1 MRSNSMHIDTQ
12 KLWPKGPSHYG
23 DLITMRKAPDGTHFA
38 LETSFIGHYPNDYP
52 KFRII
57 AAGHDFNAVLEKVNK
72 FCSLRLGDVLSELKY
87 RNQELMHTPEGLIEN
102 HTVDFVEDVR
112 DARGPEYAY
121 ELANN
126 ILNTQIEF
134 DLDYMH
140 GHDVAND
147 ALNTVIDAEHRLG
160 NNLPED
166 NG

>member
-1 MRSNSMHIDTQ
+1 MHTDTQ
-12 KLWPKGPSHYG
+12 QIWPKGPSRYG
-23 DLITMRKAPDGTHFA
+23 KLITMRKAPDGTHFA
-38 LETSFIGHYPNDYP
+38 LETSFIGHYPNEYP

-57 AAGHDFNAVLEKVNK
+57 AAGKDFNAVMEKLNK
-72 FCSLRLGDVLSELKY
+72 FCSLKLGDVLSELKF
-87 RNQELMHTPEGLIEN
+87 RNRELMRTPEGIIEN

-126 ILNTQIEF
+126 ILETQRELGEAYGN
-134 DLDYMH
+134 DM
-140 GHDVAND
+140 AND
-147 ALNTVIDAEHRLG
+147 LLGDVVDAERRLG

>member
-1 MRSNSMHIDTQ
+1 
-12 KLWPKGPSHYG
+12 
-23 DLITMRKAPDGTHFA
+23 
-38 LETSFIGHYPNDYP
+38 LETSFIGHYPNEYP

-57 AAGHDFNAVLEKVNK
+57 AAGKDFNAVMEKLNK
-72 FCSLRLGDVLSELKY
+72 FCSLKLGDVLSELKF
-87 RNQELMHTPEGLIEN
+87 RNRELMRTPEGIIEN

-126 ILNTQIEF
+126 ILNTQMEF

-140 GHDVAND
+140 GNDAAND

>member
-38 LETSFIGHYPNDYP
+38 LETSFIGHYPNEYP

-57 AAGHDFNAVLEKVNK
+57 AAGKDFNAVLEKVNK

-87 RNQELMHTPEGLIEN
+87 RNQELMRTPEGLIEN

-121 ELANN
+121 GIANN
-126 ILNTQIEF
+126 ILETQLELADAYGNDMANEF
-134 DLDYMH
+134 L
-140 GHDVAND
+140 GD
-147 ALNTVIDAEHRLG
+147 AIDAEHRLG

>member
-1 MRSNSMHIDTQ
+1 ME
-12 KLWPKGPSHYG
+12 KL
-23 DLITMRKAPDGTHFA
+23 
-38 LETSFIGHYPNDYP
+38 
-52 KFRII
+52 
-57 AAGHDFNAVLEKVNK
+57 NK
-72 FCSLRLGDVLSELKY
+72 FCSHRLGEVLTELKF
-87 RNQELMHTPEGLIEN
+87 RNKELMHTPEGMMEN

-126 ILNTQIEF
+126 ILNTQMEF

-140 GHDVAND
+140 GNDVAHD
-147 ALNTVIDAEHRLG
+147 ALNTVLDAERRLG